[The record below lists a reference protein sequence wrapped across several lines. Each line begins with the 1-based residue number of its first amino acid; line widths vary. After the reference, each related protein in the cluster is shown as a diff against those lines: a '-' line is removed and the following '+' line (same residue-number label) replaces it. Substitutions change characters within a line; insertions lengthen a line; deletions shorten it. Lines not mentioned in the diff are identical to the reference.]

1 MKGLIISLILFVF
14 LVTQVSALTVI
25 NEIMYD
31 PKGSDNNKE
40 FIEIYSDE
48 FNDFGNYTIEDL
60 SGNRDNLILAK
71 QENSRYFL
79 IVEDGFNYENIN
91 ATVYKAGATIGNGL
105 NNDKDVIIFRNENND
120 IADLFYYTS
129 DWGGKNNGK
138 SLERLDKG
146 GFSNDKENWV
156 ESISENGSP
165 GEENNINNFDFHDIE
180 INEILPDPVGHDD
193 ASMPEGEFVE
203 IYNDN
208 EEDINLEN
216 FYLEDSSR
224 HRIIVDDSHT
234 YDEIIKKK
242 SYLVVYMNGFSG
254 FLNNDEDEIKLFYN
268 NILIDKIK
276 YSNTKEG
283 FSWAKLDNKF
293 VFVHP
298 TPEKNNE
305 DGIILDKPFVK
316 ILDYDKRI
324 SFGDVMEIKLE
335 IYKPNLRKNSI
346 NLVLENE
353 NYKISE
359 EVNFNVYGKYINY
372 TINMPLQ
379 LYPNCNSKFS
389 EGAYRL
395 KVYGIE
401 NKDEKE
407 VEVYGLNSK
416 ICNIKENK
424 DDEGIKIEMLQVPE
438 RLTENDEIVTKVK
451 FTNNSTKSQE
461 IEVWSYV
468 YNDKESLTGD
478 FQENLKQIKL
488 GPNSEGIVELKNNFD
503 GHIEEGGYKIKVRV
517 KKEGRKTTDDF
528 ISDIKISLDSN
539 LSTAITGNTVYE
551 STDVKAKNLGYFI
564 FVFSLILLISFLI
577 FRKGL

>member
-1 MKGLIISLILFVF
+1 MKGLIISLVLFVF
-14 LVTQVSALTVI
+14 LVTQVNALTVI

-31 PKGSDNNKE
+31 PEGSDNNRE

-60 SGNRDNLILAK
+60 SGNKDNLVLAK

-79 IVEDGFNYENIN
+79 IVEDGFNYESIN

-105 NNDKDVIIFRNENND
+105 NNDKDAIIFRNENNN
-120 IADLFYYTS
+120 IVDLFYYTS
-129 DWGGKNNGK
+129 EWGGKNNGK
-138 SLERLDKG
+138 SLERLDKEK
-146 GFSNDKENWV
+146 FSNDKENWV
-156 ESISENGSP
+156 ESILENGSP
-165 GEENNINNFDFHDIE
+165 GQENNINNFDFDNLE
-180 INEILPDPVGHDD
+180 ISEILPDPIGNDD

-203 IYNDN
+203 IYNDD
-208 EEDINLEN
+208 EEDINLED
-216 FYLEDSSR
+216 FYLEDDFR
-224 HRIIVDDSHT
+224 HKVRIDDSHSE
-234 YDEIIKKK
+234 DQVIKKK
-242 SYLVVYMNGFSG
+242 DYLAVYMNGFSG

-283 FSWAKLDNKF
+283 FSWAKLENKF
-293 VFVHP
+293 VFAHP
-298 TPEKNNE
+298 TPGKNNE
-305 DGIILDKPFVK
+305 EGIILDKPFIK

-324 SFGDVMEIKLE
+324 NFGDIMEVKLE
-335 IYKPNLRKNSI
+335 IYKPDSRKNSI

-359 EVNFNVYGKYINY
+359 EVNFNIYGKYVNY

-379 LYPNCNSKFS
+379 IYSNCNSKFF
-389 EGAYRL
+389 EGNYKL

-401 NKDEKE
+401 NRDEKE
-407 VEVYGLNSK
+407 VEVYGLNNK
-416 ICNIKENK
+416 ICNIKEDK
-424 DDEGIKIEMLQVPE
+424 DEEGIKIEMLQVPE
-438 RLTENDEIVTKVK
+438 RLSEDDEIITKVRL
-451 FTNNSTKSQE
+451 TNNSTKSQE
-461 IEVWSYV
+461 IEIWSYV

-488 GPNSEGIVELKNNFD
+488 SPNSENIIELKNNFD
-503 GHIEEGGYKIKVRV
+503 GHIEEGDYKIKVRI

-528 ISDIKISLDSN
+528 ISDIKISLDNN
-539 LSTAITGNTVYE
+539 LSEDLTGNIIYE
-551 STDVKAKNLGYFI
+551 SSDVKAKNLGYFI